1 MAELGEGGQTGVGLI
16 SDPRSDVP
24 PRSYPGDDNL
34 GKIIFTSWKKNYLG
48 EEDRGG
54 SGISIWDMIAKPIRG
69 IFDIMD

>member
-1 MAELGEGGQTGVGLI
+1 MGEGDQTGVGLI

-24 PRSYPGDDNL
+24 PRSYPGDNNL
-34 GKIIFTSWKKNYLG
+34 GKIIFTYEINLG

-69 IFDIMD
+69 ILDIMD